1 MTCSLQWQYCQL
13 PGHQRESGWQV
24 PWLCLPFINVFC
36 SHTHLSPAFSFLVP
50 FLMSLE
56 SLAIR
61 KSAPKK
67 WGWAEKE
74 SLSLGLGGALNRPYN
89 ASMLVYKAGIIIPWV
104 TGTQRSS
111 GTCIRSHS
119 KKVMSRDWDSSTS
132 HSKTSPW
139 SAESLLLTYVE
150 YW

>member
-1 MTCSLQWQYCQL
+1 MAILSASWSPKGIRLTGALALPSLYQCFL
-13 PGHQRESGWQV
+13 FP
-24 PWLCLPFINVFC
+24 
-36 SHTHLSPAFSFLVP
+36 HTSHLSPAFSFLVP

-56 SLAIR
+56 SLAIH
-61 KSAPKK
+61 KSAPKR
-67 WGWAEKE
+67 GWTEKE

-111 GTCIRSHS
+111 GTCTRSHS

-139 SAESLLLTYVE
+139 NAESLLLTYVE
-150 YW
+150 WGR